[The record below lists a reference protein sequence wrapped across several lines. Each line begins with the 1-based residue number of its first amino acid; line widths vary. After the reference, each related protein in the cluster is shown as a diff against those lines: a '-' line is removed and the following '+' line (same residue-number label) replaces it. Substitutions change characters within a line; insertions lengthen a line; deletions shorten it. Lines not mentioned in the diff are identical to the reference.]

1 MYAELEGVDL
11 HGWISGKPVYA
22 VLGRPDRGCGMRPRV
37 LVTWRVNQE
46 HAPAGLGVHIYDGV
60 TDPSFDLTDVEFFVL
75 PYGRPAARDL
85 IRRLPALRVLQLLT
99 AGYEH
104 VLDFL
109 PAGVEL
115 CNGAGLHDAST
126 AEHAL
131 ALILAAQRDLPKWV
145 LNQREQVWAQAYTRS
160 LADSHVVIVGYGNIG
175 QAIERRLA
183 GFETTITR
191 VAHRARPDTDVHS
204 IHDLPVLLP
213 SADIVVLALPQTPQ
227 TQGLFGAGEFALLRD
242 DALVVNVG
250 RGGALDTSA
259 LLAQQGRVRA
269 ALDVIDPEP
278 LPPGHPLWTAPGVL
292 LTPHVAGG
300 SATFV
305 PRARR
310 FVDEQLRRWATGVP
324 LANVI
329 ELPDGG
335 AATLGGRVAT
345 RSDGGTAPGSGS
357 GAAPGWDGAV
367 TGVMGGTVG
376 TSSAQVPGRWM

>member
-1 MYAELEGVDL
+1 
-11 HGWISGKPVYA
+11 
-22 VLGRPDRGCGMRPRV
+22 MRPRA
-37 LVTWRVNQE
+37 LVTWQVNQE
-46 HAPAGLGVHIYDGV
+46 HAPAGLGVEVYDGV
-60 TDPSFDLTDVEFFVL
+60 TEPAFDLADVEFFVL

-85 IRRLPALRVLQLLT
+85 IGRLPALRVLQLLT

-104 VLDFL
+104 VLDLL

-126 AEHAL
+126 AEHAV
-131 ALILAAQRDLPKWV
+131 ALVLAAQRDVPKWV
-145 LNQREQVWAQAYTRS
+145 LNQREQVWAQAFTRS

-175 QAIERRLA
+175 QAIERRLT

-191 VAHRARPDTDVHS
+191 VARRARPDSDVHP
-204 IHDLPVLLP
+204 IHDLPELLP
-213 SADIVVLALPQTPQ
+213 SADIVILALPQTPQ

-250 RGGALDTSA
+250 RGGALDTAA
-259 LLAQQGRVRA
+259 LLAQHGRVRA
-269 ALDVIDPEP
+269 ALDVVDPEP
-278 LPPGHPLWTAPGVL
+278 LPAGHPLWTAPGVL

-310 FVDEQLRRWATGVP
+310 FVDEQLRRWATGAP
-324 LANVI
+324 LANVV
-329 ELPDGG
+329 ELPGRGG
-335 AATLGGRVAT
+335 GMPDRRVAGVPG
-345 RSDGGTAPGSGS
+345 GGTALGSESGTALGS
-357 GAAPGWDGAV
+357 DEDVAPGGMVGAD
-367 TGVMGGTVG
+367 G